1 MSLIFLIS
9 FISVISTSAA
19 SLRQQTAVRC
29 TKGELSYVCKGRGH
43 FQGDSISTR
52 DSRLGTSRHPGV
64 CVCTTGG
71 YTPQRPQHCCN
82 SLEASCDACK
92 QGVSV
97 RRFCRTNPHYS
108 YRGCER
114 YNKPQR
120 PQCCNSLE
128 ASCDACKQGVSVR
141 RFCRA
146 NPHYSYHGCERYNK
160 PQRPQCCNSLEASCD
175 ACKQGLSVRRFCRA
189 NPHYSYRG
197 CERYIRP
204 KRQWIPHR
212 ACLPSVTYRGRQIRG
227 CAPPDSFTPDKT
239 KWWCATNRPN
249 LLGFLGN
256 NWQYC
261 TYG

>member
-1 MSLIFLIS
+1 MINKTTSLIFLIS
-9 FISVISTSAA
+9 FISAGAA

-43 FQGDSISTR
+43 FQGDSISTH

-64 CVCTTGG
+64 CVCTNGG
-71 YTPQRPQHCCN
+71 YTPQHCCN

-92 QGVSV
+92 Q
-97 RRFCRTNPHYS
+97 R
-108 YRGCER
+108 
-114 YNKPQR
+114 
-120 PQCCNSLE
+120 
-128 ASCDACKQGVSVR
+128 
-141 RFCRA
+141 
-146 NPHYSYHGCERYNK
+146 
-160 PQRPQCCNSLEASCD
+160 
-175 ACKQGLSVRRFCRA
+175 LSVRRFCRA
-189 NPHYSYRG
+189 NPHYPYHG
-197 CERYIRP
+197 CERFIRP

-212 ACLPSVTYRGRQIRG
+212 ACLPSVTYRGRRIRG

-261 TYG
+261 TYD